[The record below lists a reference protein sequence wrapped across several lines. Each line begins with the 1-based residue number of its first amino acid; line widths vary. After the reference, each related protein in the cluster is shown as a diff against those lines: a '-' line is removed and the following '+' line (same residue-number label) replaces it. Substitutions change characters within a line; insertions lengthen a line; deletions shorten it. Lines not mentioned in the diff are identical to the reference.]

1 MISSKT
7 PPENNNSEA
16 FDSILQIGD
25 RFVRNGV

>member
-7 PPENNNSEA
+7 LPENDNSEA
-16 FDSILQIGD
+16 FDIILQIGD